1 MKLPQVIEINGIRV
15 LTTEQ
20 LARNYGTQPKIL
32 QYNFL
37 IIRKDIRKENIISHL
52 QGEELKKF

>member
-1 MKLPQVIEINGIRV
+1 MKLPQVIEINGKRV

-37 IIRKDIRKENIISHL
+37 IIRKDIRKENIISHYR
-52 QGEELKKF
+52 EKN

>member
-20 LARNYGTQPKIL
+20 LARNYGTQL
-32 QYNFL
+32 L
-37 IIRKDIRKENIISHL
+37 ISTL
-52 QGEELKKF
+52 

>member
-32 QYNFL
+32 QYNFSYNKKRYTEGKHY
-37 IIRKDIRKENIISHL
+37 IAL
-52 QGEELKKF
+52 QGE

>member
-20 LARNYGTQPKIL
+20 LARNYGTQPKI
-32 QYNFL
+32 FL
-37 IIRKDIRKENIISHL
+37 IIRKDIRKENIISHYR
-52 QGEELKKF
+52 EKN